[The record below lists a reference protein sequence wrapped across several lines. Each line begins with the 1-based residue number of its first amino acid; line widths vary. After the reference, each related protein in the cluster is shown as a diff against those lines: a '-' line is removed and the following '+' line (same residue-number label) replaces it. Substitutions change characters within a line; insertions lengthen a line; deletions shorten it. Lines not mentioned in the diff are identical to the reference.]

1 VTTVAELIEQ
11 TYDHVY
17 GGQRQSLTLL
27 DGAMDASQTTA
38 VLQEVDEVSVGSFLG
53 IEDELLYVRAVN
65 TATRTVTVIRGQR
78 STTAAVHADAV
89 LVEVNPKFPR
99 YRVRRALQEEIRSW
113 PSDLYRVDEIDID
126 TVSGTAGYDITGL
139 SSDFLHVLDVQL
151 GPRTNSLDGAV
162 VRPSWEI
169 MRGADTSIYASGTGL
184 ILTSGFGGARDVRV
198 TVALPFTTTTFT
210 DATVVETTVGLGV
223 SMVDIPP
230 LGAAARLM
238 VGREIKRTFGEGQPE
253 PRRAEEVPVGSAS
266 GTATFLRR
274 EVTRRIGE
282 EIIRLRALHP
292 IRRS

>member
-1 VTTVAELIEQ
+1 
-11 TYDHVY
+11 
-17 GGQRQSLTLL
+17 
-27 DGAMDASQTTA
+27 MDASQTTA